1 MKTTLHLIVL
11 APDRVCCDADVS
23 PATFPGVMGSFTV
36 LPDHAPLVAA
46 LNEGTIRYTDARGV
60 HTIETDGG
68 FLRVENNRIE
78 VCIGI

>member
-23 PATFPGVMGSFTV
+23 AATFPGAEGPFSVW
-36 LPDHAPLVAA
+36 PNHAPLVAA